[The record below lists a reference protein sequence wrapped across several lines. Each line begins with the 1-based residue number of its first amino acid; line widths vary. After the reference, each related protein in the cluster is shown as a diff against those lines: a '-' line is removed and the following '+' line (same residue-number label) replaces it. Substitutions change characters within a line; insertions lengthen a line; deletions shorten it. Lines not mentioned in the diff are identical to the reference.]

1 VRNRTVFGLTM
12 LLAGFLGGA
21 HEAQAGLQFCNQ
33 GKIKLSA
40 AVGYVDRKKGWV
52 AKGWIHIEP
61 GECKDALRFPLD
73 NRFYYYY
80 ASGRDE
86 DSRIKITGEN
96 SFCIESRTFT
106 IYQSDYG
113 KSTPEECVKDGLRSV
128 KFKKVD
134 VQGKPE
140 FTVNMGGPE
149 IAPAAGADPAPSP
162 PDRPAVAT
170 APPPDVRQPPVTV
183 QQPSGPV
190 VRPPPAAE
198 EESAPPP
205 RRRARQEQPPPD
217 MPAVRQPPASTEEE
231 AYPPRRRARQEQP
244 SAPYGQ
250 PPSAS
255 TEDEPPPRRRARQE
269 QPPPNTPPAPS
280 AAQGGGSN
288 GAACQRFPNLC

>member
-1 VRNRTVFGLTM
+1 VRNRTVFGLTI
-12 LLAGFLGGA
+12 LLAGLLGGA
-21 HEAQAGLQFCNQ
+21 HEAQAGLRFCNQ
-33 GKIKLSA
+33 GNIRLST

-52 AKGWIHIEP
+52 AKGWTHIEP

-80 ASGRDE
+80 AYGRDE
-86 DSRIKITGEN
+86 DSRIRITGEN

-113 KSTPEECVKDGLRSV
+113 KSTPEDCVKDGLRSV

-149 IAPAAGADPAPSP
+149 NAPAAGGDPTPAP
-162 PDRPAVAT
+162 PDQPAVAT
-170 APPPDVRQPPVTV
+170 APPPAVRQPPVIV
-183 QQPSGPV
+183 QQPSAPA
-190 VRPPPAAE
+190 VRPPAASVE

-250 PPSAS
+250 P
-255 TEDEPPPRRRARQE
+255 TEEDPPPKRRARQE

-280 AAQGGGSN
+280 AAQGGGPN

>member
-1 VRNRTVFGLTM
+1 MRNRTVFGLTM
-12 LLAGFLGGA
+12 LLAGLSGGA
-21 HEAQAGLQFCNQ
+21 HEAQAGLRFCNQ
-33 GKIKLSA
+33 GNIRLST
-40 AVGYVDRKKGWV
+40 AVGYVDRQKGWV
-52 AKGWIHIEP
+52 AKGWIHIDP
-61 GECKDALRFPLD
+61 GECKDALRFKLD

-80 ASGRDE
+80 ANGRDE
-86 DSRIKITGEN
+86 NSRIKITGEN
-96 SFCIESRTFT
+96 SFCIESRKFT

-149 IAPAAGADPAPSP
+149 NAPAAGADPTPAP
-162 PDRPAVAT
+162 PDQPPVAT
-170 APPPDVRQPPVTV
+170 ELPPAVRQPPVIV
-183 QQPSGPV
+183 QQPSGPAA
-190 VRPPPAAE
+190 RPPAAAE
-198 EESAPPP
+198 EES
-205 RRRARQEQPPPD
+205 
-217 MPAVRQPPASTEEE
+217 

-244 SAPYGQ
+244 SAPYAQ

-269 QPPPNTPPAPS
+269 QPPPSTPPAPS
-280 AAQGGGSN
+280 AAQGSGSN